1 MSGPQRRARPRTI
14 ESVRRNRY
22 LSCSLKAEKS
32 LLAAILRGALTT
44 LLFFAHTA
52 HAQRVESSVDAG
64 WVALR
69 YADTLSTSAAALTPH
84 ILADWPNAAV
94 DAWGTLSQFT
104 SGGWS
109 TQGALSASL
118 FTPKAR
124 GIVAELGGFAG
135 GSAHQDGTR
144 TGEAIGNGRLHFV
157 RQSGEVFF
165 GGGGGATWDGGAWGS
180 VFQGEAGASLN
191 FGPAGA
197 LLTISPVVVSD
208 SIRYTDG
215 QVSLS
220 WTSDRLDLAALVGN
234 RFGDQLTN
242 LSANTKS
249 WASFSAVAW
258 MTPRLALVAGGGTY
272 PIDPVQ
278 GFPGGRFIS
287 LSIRL
292 ATGRNRTALPP
303 GAQRNPLELRPDD
316 DLRAVAGFA
325 AEQRSP
331 GLVTLRVNAPRA
343 QLVEITGDF
352 SNWVPVRLQPS
363 GGGWW
368 STALPM
374 SPGKYQMNLRI
385 DKGAWMVPPGLL
397 SMLDEFGGTVGLLV
411 IE

>member
-1 MSGPQRRARPRTI
+1 M
-14 ESVRRNRY
+14 
-22 LSCSLKAEKS
+22 KAEKS
-32 LLAAILRGALTT
+32 SVTTILRGALPA
-44 LLFFAHTA
+44 LLFFAHTS
-52 HAQRVESSVDAG
+52 HAQRAESSVDAG

-69 YADTLSTSAAALTPH
+69 YADTLSASAAAVTPH
-84 ILADWPNAAV
+84 IFADWPNAAV
-94 DAWGTLSQFT
+94 DTWGTLSQFT

-109 TQGALSASL
+109 TQGVLSASL

-144 TGEAIGNGRLHFV
+144 TGEVIGNGRLHFV

-165 GGGGGATWDGGAWGS
+165 AGGGGVTWDGGAWGS
-180 VFQGEAGASLN
+180 VFQGEAGASVN
-191 FGPAGA
+191 FGPAAA
-197 LLTISPVVVSD
+197 LLTISPVVVKD

-215 QVSLS
+215 QLALS
-220 WTSDRLDLAALVGN
+220 WTSDRLDLAALIGN
-234 RFGDQLTN
+234 RFGNQLTN

-258 MTPRLALVAGGGTY
+258 MTPHFALAAGGGTY
-272 PIDPVQ
+272 PIDPTQ
-278 GFPGGRFIS
+278 GFPGGRFVS

-292 ATGRNRTALPP
+292 ATGRSRTALPP
-303 GAQRNPLELRPDD
+303 DAQQNPLESRPDD
-316 DLRAVAGFA
+316 ILPAVAGFA
-325 AEQRSP
+325 AERSSP
-331 GLVTLRVNAPRA
+331 GFVTLRVNAPRA

-352 SNWVPVRLQPS
+352 TNWVPVRLQPS

-368 STALPM
+368 STALLM

-385 DKGAWMVPPGLL
+385 DGGAWMVPPGLL